1 MLSGIDSAE
10 VLDNFVQ
17 NVNLKAT
24 EAKDDISKFTDLNT
38 ETEQYASQMATLKT
52 ATEESMSGIAGIFD
66 ATKTEAQRSLEELS
80 ASLTEKSEEYTSYS
94 ENAKNLVESERYTTD
109 ESFRTMVNTM
119 LQQGMAGA
127 GVLAELWTAMESGNG
142 EVDTLLSSFQNFET
156 AMGGFADVTAST
168 ETALQQGMDSMV
180 SIVSNSGEAFRIAMV
195 NDEVLVGSGVTG
207 EHLTSAVRQCDFE
220 ITGTNQKRGY
230 AVASEDAGEQIG
242 KSIANGIENGMN
254 SVLNP
259 KEIKSSN
266 KQVSKWDYNPSDTD
280 RSKYPSVTNM
290 NLTVNQ
296 QQNGWW
302 SEVTNWIRKSLS

>member
-1 MLSGIDSAE
+1 
-10 VLDNFVQ
+10 
-17 NVNLKAT
+17 
-24 EAKDDISKFTDLNT
+24 
-38 ETEQYASQMATLKT
+38 
-52 ATEESMSGIAGIFD
+52 
-66 ATKTEAQRSLEELS
+66 
-80 ASLTEKSEEYTSYS
+80 
-94 ENAKNLVESERYTTD
+94 
-109 ESFRTMVNTM
+109 
-119 LQQGMAGA
+119 
-127 GVLAELWTAMESGNG
+127 
-142 EVDTLLSSFQNFET
+142 
-156 AMGGFADVTAST
+156 MGGFADVTAST

-195 NDEVLVGSGVTG
+195 NDEVLMASGVTG
-207 EHLTSAVRQCDFE
+207 EHLTSAVDSAISKSLERIKSEDMQS
-220 ITGTNQKRGY
+220 Q
-230 AVASEDAGEQIG
+230 AEDAGEQIG

-259 KEIKSSN
+259 QEIKSSN